1 MVANYYGG
9 WSHNDDIELVEI
21 VLKNVRNGKGVI
33 DGCYEY
39 EKMTNGKRTASA
51 SKYRFHTQ
59 LKEKYQKAY
68 EMARMEGRK
77 VKAEKNKHVSKRE
90 RLEKVVTN
98 FIANPEVSEP
108 KELTLDDVMIVMNQF
123 KKQEQNKKASEM
135 EVEKVIKENETLKQ
149 RNAQLV
155 AEVKELEE
163 LLKDNTERQKQI
175 VSALKILESAGI
187 NLNVPD
193 TKYTVNK
200 DGTIKKL

>member
-1 MVANYYGG
+1 MNM
-9 WSHNDDIELVEI
+9 
-21 VLKNVRNGKGVI
+21 K
-33 DGCYEY
+33 
-39 EKMTNGKRTASA
+39 KMTNGKRTASA